1 MGPPTGRMDG
11 DAASRITKLD
21 EVLRQV
27 PYQYQNRD
35 KLRNDVANLLRSCHT
50 LQPMSG
56 TFSGNGRQV
65 TLFYLYGVLPISYRG
80 ATYNIPVT
88 VYFDPPYPRSA
99 PRCFVTP
106 TGKMAVTKNHPNVD
120 QGGMVVFP
128 YLSSWNDRCCL
139 VDLVAAMSSLFCV
152 NPPVYST
159 EHSASHSSHARPQSS
174 AQQASGES
182 SGLMGA
188 IGGFLGMGQQPTPQP
203 PTAVATPV
211 QPVRPVQ
218 PTPPVVAA
226 HVVARPVQAGGPQG
240 SRKDVLVRKATE
252 ALKERWRFVVEPLV
266 EEANGQLERRAELRG
281 EAEKVEEQLA
291 ILKAEE
297 ARHQEQVQQVEALE
311 AQLGAFVAANEGK
324 EPDPDDLREDLD
336 ADSRQVL
343 DLLAEELSLEEFLVA
358 MDELLAAR
366 KISIDDFMREVR
378 DVSRRRFMCQVLRQK
393 SEAAVRRATE
403 EAAPAPTVVI
413 ARPVTDDGRRVLVAS
428 G

>member
-1 MGPPTGRMDG
+1 
-11 DAASRITKLD
+11 
-21 EVLRQV
+21 
-27 PYQYQNRD
+27 
-35 KLRNDVANLLRSCHT
+35 
-50 LQPMSG
+50 
-56 TFSGNGRQV
+56 
-65 TLFYLYGVLPISYRG
+65 
-80 ATYNIPVT
+80 
-88 VYFDPPYPRSA
+88 
-99 PRCFVTP
+99 
-106 TGKMAVTKNHPNVD
+106 
-120 QGGMVVFP
+120 
-128 YLSSWNDRCCL
+128 
-139 VDLVAAMSSLFCV
+139 
-152 NPPVYST
+152 
-159 EHSASHSSHARPQSS
+159 
-174 AQQASGES
+174 
-182 SGLMGA
+182 
-188 IGGFLGMGQQPTPQP
+188 
-203 PTAVATPV
+203 
-211 QPVRPVQ
+211 
-218 PTPPVVAA
+218 
-226 HVVARPVQAGGPQG
+226 
-240 SRKDVLVRKATE
+240 
-252 ALKERWRFVVEPLV
+252 
-266 EEANGQLERRAELRG
+266 
-281 EAEKVEEQLA
+281 VEEQLA